1 MIEQPVEEPTMGDN
15 NTPINPFVMHEI
27 NVLHDRITTQSKTME
42 VMWQRFQP
50 LTKFYDWVKETHPE
64 LLEQYASIQELE
76 ALGKTNEWEKMARG
90 YGAAQVKAA
99 GQPVSYGDGNL

>member
-15 NTPINPFVMHEI
+15 NTPINPYVMHEI

-50 LTKFYDWVKETHPE
+50 LTKFYDWVKETHPD
-64 LLEQYASIQELE
+64 LLEQYVSIRELE
-76 ALGKTNEWEKMARG
+76 EVSKTDRSAEMKG
-90 YGAAQVKAA
+90 YAQVIPKTS

>member
-64 LLEQYASIQELE
+64 LLGEYLSIHELLE
-76 ALGKTNEWEKMARG
+76 LGKTDRSVAMKG
-90 YGAAQVKAA
+90 FAQVIPKAS

>member
-64 LLEQYASIQELE
+64 LLGEYLSIHELLE
-76 ALGKTNEWEKMARG
+76 LGKTDRSVAMKG
-90 YGAAQVKAA
+90 YAQVIPKAS
-99 GQPVSYGDGNL
+99 GQAVSYGDGNL